1 MLNVYIYGQASD
13 AKGVIPKDKDLIQDP
28 EVAFLMTRISA
39 DSTDAKL
46 VEAIDEGRLI
56 DGRTFVDR
64 FGVTLYT
71 SCLSTGCK
79 AALLVN
85 NTDAVVDLRG
95 CGFNALSAIFSFCR
109 DGNIALALPGL
120 DLADLSEGAEVA
132 INIKGHV
139 FTRVADAYKAMEE
152 GLWLAE

>member
-95 CGFNALSAIFSFCR
+95 VDSMPYLQSFHF
-109 DGNIALALPGL
+109 
-120 DLADLSEGAEVA
+120 AEMA
-132 INIKGHV
+132 
-139 FTRVADAYKAMEE
+139 T
-152 GLWLAE
+152 